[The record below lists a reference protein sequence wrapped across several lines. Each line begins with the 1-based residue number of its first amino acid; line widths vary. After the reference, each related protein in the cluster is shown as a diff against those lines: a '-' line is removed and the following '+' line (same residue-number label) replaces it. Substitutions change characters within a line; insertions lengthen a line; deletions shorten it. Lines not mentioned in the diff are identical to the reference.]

1 MTNSKSP
8 ATPVSIPAT
17 QPVAGATLART
28 AKCYRSSDLFGQAR
42 EVLIE
47 HDSGYYR
54 LRLTQANKL
63 ILTK

>member
-1 MTNSKSP
+1 MTNPKPPFP
-8 ATPVSIPAT
+8 AAAAATTPGTKPDL
-17 QPVAGATLART
+17 PGT
-28 AKCYRSSDLFGQAR
+28 AKCFRSADLFGQAR

-54 LRLTQANKL
+54 LRLTQGNKL